1 MDSITGIIDIGLGN
15 VDSVSRAIHYL
26 GFDFKLC
33 KDPGDLDSVDKII
46 LPGVGNFGAAVSI
59 LRETSFDKAI
69 KKQSLESKKPIL
81 GVCLGMQ
88 LLAEY
93 GDEGGGAEGLG
104 LVRGGVK
111 LHRGGSKKVSIP
123 HIGWNE
129 VYHQGGVLYEGI
141 DNGTCFYFVH
151 SYELLL
157 EATLPHVATANHG
170 VDFTASF
177 EDGHIFGVQF
187 HPEKSQ
193 EDGLQLL
200 KNFIGFS
207 HA

>member
-1 MDSITGIIDIGLGN
+1 MGPVVGIIDIGLGN
-15 VDSVSRAIHYL
+15 VDSVSRAILYL
-26 GFDFKLC
+26 GFELKLC
-33 KDPGDLDSVDKII
+33 KEPDDLDSVDKII

-59 LRETSFDKAI
+59 LAETRFDKAI
-69 KKQSLESKKPIL
+69 IKHSFENKKPIL
-81 GVCLGMQ
+81 GICLGMQ

-93 GDEGGGAEGLG
+93 GEEGGRAKGLG

-111 LHRGGSKKVSIP
+111 LHRCSSMEVSIP
-123 HIGWNE
+123 HIGWND
-129 VYHQGGVLYEGI
+129 VYHEGGVLYRGI
-141 DNGTCFYFVH
+141 DNPSCFYFVH

-157 EATLPHVATANHG
+157 ETALPHVATATHG
-170 VDFTASF
+170 VNFVASI

-193 EDGLQLL
+193 ETGLQLL
-200 KNFIGFS
+200 RNYFEYS

>member
-1 MDSITGIIDIGLGN
+1 MGSITGIIDIGLGN
-15 VDSVSRAIHYL
+15 VNSVSRAIRYL

-33 KDPGDLDSVDKII
+33 KEPGDLDSVDKII

-81 GVCLGMQ
+81 GICLGMQ

-93 GDEGGGAEGLG
+93 GEEGGGAEGLD
-104 LVRGGVK
+104 LVRGRVK
-111 LHRGGSKKVSIP
+111 LHRGGSKEVSIP

-141 DNGTCFYFVH
+141 DSSVCFYFVH
-151 SYELLL
+151 SYELIL
-157 EATLPHVATANHG
+157 EATLPHVAITNHG
-170 VDFTASF
+170 VDFVASF

-193 EDGLQLL
+193 GKGLQLL
-200 KNFIGFS
+200 KNFIEYS